1 MECWLSIGYRNPPDA
16 RRRKGH
22 RRCGQTN
29 AESIHDMGK
38 VLLVFMDP
46 TRLENGSVTV
56 RSAFKDSLFGKVVAV
71 WRGVGRVQ
79 PAIAAVPFIVGPKN
93 SIRPADKGM
102 RPFSRWRSSL
112 ARAQS
117 SV

>member
-1 MECWLSIGYRNPPDA
+1 MLADV
-16 RRRKGH
+16 KGH

-56 RSAFKDSLFGKVVAV
+56 RSAFKDSPFGKVVAV

-79 PAIAAVPFIVGPKN
+79 PAIAVSYTHLDVYQRQAVEIL
-93 SIRPADKGM
+93 R
-102 RPFSRWRSSL
+102 
-112 ARAQS
+112 
-117 SV
+117 

>member
-1 MECWLSIGYRNPPDA
+1 MLADV
-16 RRRKGH
+16 KGH

-56 RSAFKDSLFGKVVAV
+56 RSAFKDSPFGKVVAV
-71 WRGVGRVQ
+71 
-79 PAIAAVPFIVGPKN
+79 
-93 SIRPADKGM
+93 
-102 RPFSRWRSSL
+102 
-112 ARAQS
+112 
-117 SV
+117 

>member
-1 MECWLSIGYRNPPDA
+1 MLADV
-16 RRRKGH
+16 KGH

-56 RSAFKDSLFGKVVAV
+56 RSAFKDSPFGKVVAV

-79 PAIAAVPFIVGPKN
+79 PAIAAVPFIGSWNTRPKK
-93 SIRPADKGM
+93 AALLY
-102 RPFSRWRSSL
+102 WRSSL